1 MRGHPVS
8 FSDPGISELFG
19 DAGCDFTWFDMEH
32 YPIDLPAARGHFM
45 AVRGTL
51 AASLNRVLPATPMC
65 SSRCWSCTRPGWWCP
80 MSAPSGKNMA
90 GADLDQTCLRFRA
103 GNKGASGT
111 EVFGRS
117 AVMKLPSAV

>member
-1 MRGHPVS
+1 MPAAAFAWPPCQ

-19 DAGCDFTWFDMEH
+19 DAGCDFTWIDMEH

-65 SSRCWSCTRPGWWCP
+65 SSRCWSCTRV
-80 MSAPSGKNMA
+80 ALKF
-90 GADLDQTCLRFRA
+90 LDAAHL
-103 GNKGASGT
+103 
-111 EVFGRS
+111 
-117 AVMKLPSAV
+117 